1 MGERNYRNSNQSR
14 RTSASKPKGSSGRGV
29 MVGVLIGLVV
39 GISVAVGLAMYLN
52 RSSTPFT
59 NLDKFTDRNAQT
71 ASGTVEELAPGTQIV
86 DASQAPS
93 QNLPPL
99 TEINARAEAQA
110 QAQASAAGQESNQT
124 AAGQTEPEFDFYKIL
139 PGQADAVPGGDTAA
153 RPKDTGSAG
162 ASKSTYL
169 QLGSFQNEKEADNL
183 KARLAL
189 LGVEAKIQ
197 SVEIQ
202 DKGLVHRVRVGPFSS
217 GDEIDRMKAQLQ
229 QNGIDATPTR

>member
-1 MGERNYRNSNQSR
+1 MGERNYRNSGQNR
-14 RTSASKPKGSSGRGV
+14 RTSSSKPKSGNGRGI

-59 NLDKFTDRNAQT
+59 NLDKFADRNAQT
-71 ASGTVEELAPGTQIV
+71 TSGSIEELAPGTQIV

-110 QAQASAAGQESNQT
+110 QAQASAAGQESAQAT
-124 AAGQTEPEFDFYKIL
+124 GQDEPEFDFYKIL

-153 RPKDTGSAG
+153 RPRETNVN
-162 ASKSTYL
+162 KSTYL

-197 SVEIQ
+197 SVEVQ
-202 DKGLVHRVRVGPFSS
+202 DKGLVHRVRIGPFSS
-217 GDEIDRMKAQLQ
+217 KDDMDRMKSQLQ
-229 QNGIDATPTR
+229 QNGIDAAPTR